1 MIVNGRINAITAR
14 KISSV
19 TAYNKTIHVSKEPYL
34 GSLDPTFVQG
44 IDVSQ
49 SGFVGEL
56 TAVVNTIVSKTNIMD
71 GVILREATIVSTW
84 ELVMLNKVKCPGYI
98 HQIKND
104 YKIDIALI
112 YYLLFNQD

>member
-1 MIVNGRINAITAR
+1 M
-14 KISSV
+14 
-19 TAYNKTIHVSKEPYL
+19 HVRVLRY
-34 GSLDPTFVQG
+34 TYF
-44 IDVSQ
+44 
-49 SGFVGEL
+49 
-56 TAVVNTIVSKTNIMD
+56 TTNIMD

-112 YYLLFNQD
+112 Y